1 MNSKEEIFNKAKKLH
16 LSGNI
21 NGAKKLYLELIEI
34 DRDNFLFQNL
44 LGTTL
49 LQLKKYDEAIK
60 HFDISIKL
68 NPSFAASF
76 ANKGIAHAEKKQYQE
91 AISNYDK
98 AINLKKNFYDAYLNK
113 GIALKNIHKYKDA
126 LKYFE
131 FCIKINHDDPKIYSN
146 LGNLFLEQKSF
157 KEALKAYDKAISLQ
171 GEFAEA
177 YSNRGEANQQLGN
190 FKQAIADYAKALKI
204 NNNLDYVHG
213 KILHAKMHINDWKNF
228 DDQIENLKTGIKN
241 KKKIIPSFPLLAL
254 IDDPKLHKKVAIKH
268 SKGEILN
275 ITHNRHK
282 SKKIKLGY
290 FSADFRSH
298 PVLEL
303 MLDVF
308 KNHDKSLFEI
318 YGFYHYSQK
327 DEMTNTASKYF
338 DKFFY
343 CADLS
348 DNEIADL
355 SRNNNIDI
363 AIDLTG
369 YTANGR
375 NNIYCYDPA
384 PIKINYLGYPGTMG
398 SACYDYII
406 ADEIVLPKS
415 ENKNFVENVIHLP
428 ECYLPNQAKI
438 EKIDQIFFT
447 KKDLGLPEDSL
458 VFGSLHNNYKI
469 TPHIFNSWM
478 KILKNTKNSILW
490 LLQNNDLVAK
500 NINLEAQKHG
510 IEKNRIFFAKR
521 VSSSHHIQR
530 LKVIDLFLDTFPYNA
545 HITAQ
550 QAIRMGVPVL
560 TIKGRSFASRVAS
573 SILNSVNLQELI
585 TTNINSYTN
594 LAIEIANNKKKLK
607 KLKDHLSQPK
617 IIKKLNDTKKFT
629 KDFEKIFIQ
638 LSKKLL

>member
-1 MNSKEEIFNKAKKLH
+1 MKSNNNFFDEAKKLH
-16 LSGNI
+16 LKGNI
-21 NGAKKLYLELIEI
+21 NEANKLYSKLIYEKKN
-34 DRDNFLFQNL
+34 DFLYLYLF
-44 LGTTL
+44 GTTF
-49 LQLKKYDEAIK
+49 LQLKKYEQAIKYLTLSINISSNLADSFNNRGIAYAEIKKFELAINDYSEAIK
-60 HFDISIKL
+60 
-68 NPSFAASF
+68 
-76 ANKGIAHAEKKQYQE
+76 
-91 AISNYDK
+91 
-98 AINLKKNFYDAYLNK
+98 LKKNNFDAYLNK
-113 GIALKNIHKYKDA
+113 AIALKNIKKTEEA
-126 LKYFE
+126 VKYFNIS
-131 FCIKINHDDPKIYSN
+131 IKLKPNDPKNYHN
-146 LGNLFLEQKSF
+146 LGNLYFELNR
-157 KEALKAYDKAISLQ
+157 YDKAS
-171 GEFAEA
+171 EA
-177 YSNRGEANQQLGN
+177 YK
-190 FKQAIADYAKALKI
+190 FAIKLNK
-204 NNNLDYVHG
+204 NLDKVCG
-213 KILHAKMHINDWKNF
+213 LLLHTNMHLNDWNNF
-228 DDQIENLKTGIKN
+228 SSLIEKIKVSIQN
-241 KKKIIPSFPLLAL
+241 NEKIIRPFPLLSL
-254 IDDPKLHKKVAIKH
+254 IDDPLLHKKVAIRH

-275 ITHNRHK
+275 ITHNKHK

-343 CADLS
+343 CANLS

-398 SACYDYII
+398 STCYDYII

-415 ENKNFVENVIHLP
+415 ENKNYIENIIHLP
-428 ECYLPNQAKI
+428 ECYQPNQAKI
-438 EKIDQIFFT
+438 EEIDKIFFT

-458 VFGSLHNNYKI
+458 VFGSLNNNYKI

-478 KILKNTKNSILW
+478 KILKNTKNSVLW
-490 LLQNNDLVAK
+490 LFQSNDSATK

-521 VSSSHHIQR
+521 VSSSNHIQR

-545 HITAQ
+545 HTTAK

-585 TTNINSYTN
+585 TTNINSYTD

-607 KLKDHLSQPK
+607 RLKDHLSQPK
-617 IIKKLNDTKKFT
+617 VIKKLNDTKKFT